1 MSRAA
6 SFLPPLATPEK
17 LPALRIHKGKNLA
30 YVRINGKFNY
40 FGPPDDPETMQKYR
54 SFCAELV
61 ASGRIPEKPGESS
74 RITIKD
80 LVDRFEADEYNR
92 RGHVESYAW
101 MAGRALLD
109 LYGTEEAGS
118 FGPKKLKAMIAWLSA
133 RHALQDDEGHRGTKQ
148 MTRSTINHMMVAVR
162 RIFKW
167 GVSEELLNTET
178 WQALTAVSGLRAGE
192 SAAKEPR
199 KIHPVNEKL
208 VNSTVKHMPATL
220 VAVIRLLQYS
230 GARPSEVLE
239 LTPNMINRTGKIWE
253 VRLKKHKT
261 AHHGRERVLYFGP
274 KAQKVIIPFLF
285 RDGDAPL
292 FSPIEAIHQ
301 RNKGCPTP
309 RRDNQRPNN
318 RRTARVLNSTYTAQ
332 DLNRAIRRVCDAT
345 GLERW
350 TPYQLRHLAA
360 TKARAAAG
368 LDAAQVMLGHSSADI
383 TEIYAELDA
392 TKARA
397 IARRIG

>member
-17 LPALRIHKGKNLA
+17 LPTLRTHRAKNLA
-30 YVRINGKFNY
+30 YVRINGVFTY
-40 FGPPDDPETMQKYR
+40 FGKPDDPETMQKYR

-61 ASGRIPEKPGESS
+61 ASGRTPDRPGETTK
-74 RITIKD
+74 ITIKE

-92 RGHVESYAW
+92 RGRVESYAW
-101 MAGRALLD
+101 MAGRVLLD
-109 LYGTEEAGS
+109 LYGTEHATG
-118 FGPKKLKAMIAWLSA
+118 FGPKKLKALIAWLSA
-133 RHALQDDEGHRGTKQ
+133 RHALQDGEGHRGTKQ
-148 MTRSTINHMMVAVR
+148 MTRSTINRIMVAVR

-167 GVSEELLNTET
+167 GVSEELLSPEI
-178 WQALTAVSGLRAGE
+178 WQALAAVSGLRAGE

-199 KIHPVNEKL
+199 RIHPVNEKL
-208 VNSTVKHMPATL
+208 VDATVKRMPATL
-220 VAVIRLLQYS
+220 GAVIRILQYS

-239 LTPNMINRTGKIWE
+239 LTPNMIDRTGKVWE
-253 VRLKKHKT
+253 VRLEHHKT
-261 AHHGRERVLYFGP
+261 AHHGRIRVLYFGP
-274 KAQKVIIPFLF
+274 KSQKVLRPFLF
-285 RDGDAPL
+285 RDGHSPL

-301 RNKGCPTP
+301 RNTGCPTP
-309 RRDNQRPNN
+309 RRDNQRPNK
-318 RRTARVLNSTYTAQ
+318 RQTPRVLNSTYTAQ
-332 DLNRAIRRVCDAT
+332 DLNRAIRRVCDAA

-392 TKARA
+392 TKARS